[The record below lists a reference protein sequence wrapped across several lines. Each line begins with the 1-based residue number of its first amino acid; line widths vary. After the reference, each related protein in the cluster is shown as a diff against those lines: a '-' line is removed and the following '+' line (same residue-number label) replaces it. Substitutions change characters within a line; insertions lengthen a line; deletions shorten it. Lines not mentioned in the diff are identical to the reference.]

1 MAGYIHEFFGYR
13 FDDRSDAALEAA
25 AKQWCPF
32 INEQCT
38 KALSR
43 DGERSGAC
51 TIRQTSSETPVI
63 CCPQRLYA
71 EDYRVLQII
80 AEKTFNRRMS
90 LYPGRRA
97 IAHAREEG
105 GAVAVFGH
113 RWGKELKL
121 PKRDG
126 VGNYFADWVL
136 ARIDEHGKLAEFTS
150 VEVQTID
157 TTGNYRDSR
166 SALLMPGRNTVK
178 STVGLNWENVSK
190 RIIPQLIYKGQIL
203 QRESLCR
210 SGLWFVSPT
219 PIYERLLTR
228 LGGHENLDFGYAPQ
242 PGALHFLRYDFALDG
257 QASPG
262 YTLPLEVTG
271 YDCTTVERVQG
282 AFNRIRLPEANVYG
296 SSLENALYDLR

>member
-1 MAGYIHEFFGYR
+1 MLH
-13 FDDRSDAALEAA
+13 
-25 AKQWCPF
+25 
-32 INEQCT
+32 
-38 KALSR
+38 
-43 DGERSGAC
+43 
-51 TIRQTSSETPVI
+51 
-63 CCPQRLYA
+63 
-71 EDYRVLQII
+71 II
-80 AEKTFNRRMS
+80 AERTFGRKLA

-97 IAHAREEG
+97 LAHALEEG

-113 RWGKELKL
+113 KWGKELKL

-126 VGNYFADWVL
+126 VGSYFADWVL

-166 SALLMPGRNTVK
+166 SALLKTERSIAK

-210 SGLWFVSPT
+210 SGLWFVTPT

-228 LGGHENLDFGYAPQ
+228 LGGPENLDFGYAPQ
-242 PGALHFLRYDFALDG
+242 PGALHFLRYDFAADT
-257 QASPG
+257 QVSPG
-262 YTLPLEVTG
+262 SPLPLDVTG

-282 AFNRIRLPEANVYG
+282 AFNRVRLPEPDVYG
-296 SSLENALYDLR
+296 SSLESALYSMR